1 MDIIYLTGEK
11 KNIESM
17 RFELPFE
24 ENIDNDFVTGGMY
37 GKSSVNVLSMK
48 AEVFQDSNGEK
59 RIIDI
64 DAVLNEVTD
73 IFEDEKIT
81 YVTDAYSVK
90 YPCKCSFEKIYL
102 PESAGRNKARFNLK
116 AMASRTNGAEI
127 MQIVSADADVVL
139 DSVYAQNGVAA
150 AEGIVN
156 VTVIYIANDDLRP
169 VYSVKT
175 FIPFHQEVEINS
187 LLEKDDILAK
197 AYIDSVGFNILN
209 DSEIEISVSPVID
222 MEAYRVNRVN
232 VLSDIEKEENAEEI
246 NMPAAVIYAVQ
257 PSDTLWDI
265 AKKYNTTEEEIA
277 QTNEISIDEELQPGK
292 CLILEKKVAVCD

>member
-1 MDIIYLTGEK
+1 
-11 KNIESM
+11 
-17 RFELPFE
+17 
-24 ENIDNDFVTGGMY
+24 
-37 GKSSVNVLSMK
+37 
-48 AEVFQDSNGEK
+48 
-59 RIIDI
+59 
-64 DAVLNEVTD
+64 
-73 IFEDEKIT
+73 
-81 YVTDAYSVK
+81 
-90 YPCKCSFEKIYL
+90 
-102 PESAGRNKARFNLK
+102 
-116 AMASRTNGAEI
+116 MASRTNGAEI

-139 DSVYAQNGVAA
+139 DSVYAQKGVAA

-265 AKKYNTTEEEIA
+265 AKKYCAVKEDIMDVNGFETEDDIH
-277 QTNEISIDEELQPGK
+277 NVK
-292 CLILEKKVAVCD
+292 RILVMRKV